1 MTKIHPTAI
10 VSPKAEIGPEC
21 EIGPYAVIEEDVVL
35 GPGNKVLAHG
45 VVCSGTRMGTGN
57 EVHYHAVV
65 GHVPQHKHFDGK
77 PTKTIIGN
85 GNIFREGCQVHR
97 GTGDDSDTIIGDRC
111 LVMALAHIAHDC
123 KVGDDVVI
131 CNNTLVAGHVLI
143 GDRAVLSGNVAIH
156 QFAQIG
162 TMAMVGGGSSVARD
176 IPPYMMAVGNRPC
189 LVTGLNIVG
198 LRRAGITNE
207 ARATLAQAF
216 RILYRSGLLLPD
228 ALARIADLGTAE
240 TQHLAAFVKRS
251 TRGIL
256 SHGRYDDD
264 DTEETESGEAAQ
276 SD

>member
-1 MTKIHPTAI
+1 M
-10 VSPKAEIGPEC
+10 
-21 EIGPYAVIEEDVVL
+21 IEEDVVL

-156 QFAQIG
+156 QSRTNRHDGDGRRREQRG
-162 TMAMVGGGSSVARD
+162 ARHS
-176 IPPYMMAVGNRPC
+176 PYMMAVGNRPC